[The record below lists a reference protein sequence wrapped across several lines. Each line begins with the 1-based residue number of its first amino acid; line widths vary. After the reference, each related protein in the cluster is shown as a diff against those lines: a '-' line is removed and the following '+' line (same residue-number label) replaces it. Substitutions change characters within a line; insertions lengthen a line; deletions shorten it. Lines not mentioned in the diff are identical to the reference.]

1 MDLSNE
7 LKDQVFVER
16 PNYAFFINIT
26 YEKISIFRFRFKTT
40 RNTMANCKTVPFAES
55 KIGGQNQRLGKK
67 HSKKAGLDPMM
78 KNMTKTELQM

>member
-1 MDLSNE
+1 
-7 LKDQVFVER
+7 
-16 PNYAFFINIT
+16 
-26 YEKISIFRFRFKTT
+26 
-40 RNTMANCKTVPFAES
+40 MANCKTVPFAES